1 MQESR
6 LFKIVYYLLEKG
18 RSTAPELSEKFEVSV
33 RTIYRDIDALS
44 SAGIPIYTTQGKG
57 GGISILNNFVL
68 DKSLFS
74 EQEREQILM
83 ALQGITATEGKN
95 SDELLAKVSA
105 LFQTKNINWIE
116 VDFSGWVQNRPR
128 QDVFNSIKNA
138 IFSKNILSFRYFNN
152 NGQITDRRVQPIKLI
167 FKSKDWYLYGFCLL
181 KNDYRIFK
189 LTRIKE
195 LEIQSETFSQNC
207 ITPAIEKQIRN
218 DSTITVKLKFD
229 KRIAFRV
236 FDEFAEEA
244 VKDEQGNLYVQ
255 AELPDNDTLYSYIL
269 SFSDQV
275 EIIGPQ
281 NVREHMK
288 EKLEI
293 MLKKYL
299 T

>member
-275 EIIGPQ
+275 EIIEPQ

-288 EKLEI
+288 EKLEV

-299 T
+299 A

>member
-95 SDELLAKVSA
+95 TDELLAKVSA

-207 ITPAIEKQIRN
+207 ITPVIEKQIRN

-288 EKLEI
+288 EKLEV

>member
-207 ITPAIEKQIRN
+207 ITPVIEKQIRN
-218 DSTITVKLKFD
+218 DSTITVQLKFD

-275 EIIGPQ
+275 EIIEPQ

-288 EKLEI
+288 EKLEV

-299 T
+299 A

>member
-128 QDVFNSIKNA
+128 QDIFNSIKNA

-152 NGQITDRRVQPIKLI
+152 NGQKTDRRVQPIKLI

-181 KNDYRIFK
+181 KNDYRVFK

-275 EIIGPQ
+275 EIIEPQ

-288 EKLEI
+288 EKLEV

-299 T
+299 A